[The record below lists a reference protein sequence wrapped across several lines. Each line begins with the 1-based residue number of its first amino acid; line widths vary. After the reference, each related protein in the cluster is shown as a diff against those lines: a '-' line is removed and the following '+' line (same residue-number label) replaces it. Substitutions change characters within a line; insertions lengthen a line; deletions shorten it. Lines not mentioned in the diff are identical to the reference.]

1 MGQGWVRLGVGCA
14 AGLPCPARV
23 HIGVRAVLAVQL
35 SYPLQSQGALQFVL
49 PSEHGREVAGAGL
62 VRASC
67 WWQGACSTVRSCRRV
82 VTLGAVFAWSCQPRG
97 AALPV
102 RAVAYRGGGGR
113 W

>member
-1 MGQGWVRLGVGCA
+1 MCRARGAVDACGLFFVRLGFLGIT
-14 AGLPCPARV
+14 GLAIFLC
-23 HIGVRAVLAVQL
+23 H
-35 SYPLQSQGALQFVL
+35 PLQSQGALQFVL